1 MQKNYLLN
9 QIINNKQLVRILY
22 SISLILILI
31 VFSKII
37 LNFLNHG
44 SDFDI
49 PYKLSKIFLKKED
62 VFKNILDNPLYPHS
76 LYILFSPFTLFE
88 LNTAKIIFLILN
100 FFLLLLTIKN
110 LSKIFVLNKQQTY
123 IIFFIAFTAT
133 PFSNL
138 LAIGNLS
145 LIVFASLIYYYKT
158 DSKILKAIFL
168 TIAFFKYNIS
178 FIFLIHAL
186 CKKQFSVLIYFGLI
200 NIIFILIYYFYIDIN
215 LLKNFLDPFILAFE
229 LIQGKGSFEGYT
241 NNISKTFFS
250 IQSVLI
256 FLDLDYF
263 YIYIFFIILFIVSY
277 LIFKSYFSYNS
288 ELVILFLTS
297 SLLVYHGMYDYVIL
311 LPLVA
316 YFLKYYQSGFYTFFY
331 LLSVFFI
338 FYFFKI
344 NKVLLNNR
352 ISDDIMSIIGCLLL
366 ILVFILI
373 LKNNK
378 TENT

>member
-9 QIINNKQLVRILY
+9 QIFSNKHLVRVLY
-22 SISLILILI
+22 SISLIFILI
-31 VFSKII
+31 VFSKVI

-49 PYKLSKIFLKKED
+49 PYKLSKMFLEKED

-76 LYILFSPFTLFE
+76 LYILFTPFTLFE
-88 LNTAKIIFLILN
+88 LDTAKIIFLILN

-110 LSKIFVLNKQQTY
+110 LSKIFDLNKQKTY
-123 IIFFIAFTAT
+123 IILFIAFTAT

-158 DSKILKAIFL
+158 DSKLFKAIFL

-178 FIFLIHAL
+178 FVFLIHAL
-186 CKKQFSVLIYFGLI
+186 CKKQFRVIIYFGII
-200 NIIFILIYYFYIDIN
+200 NFIFILIYYFYIDLNFLI
-215 LLKNFLDPFILAFE
+215 NFLDPFILAFE
-229 LIQGKGSFEGYT
+229 LIQGKGSFEGFT

-250 IQSVLI
+250 IHSVLI
-256 FLDLDYF
+256 LLNFFKF
-263 YIYIFFIILFIVSY
+263 YIYIFFILLIIVTY
-277 LIFKSYFSYNS
+277 LIFKQYFSYNS

-297 SLLVYHGMYDYVIL
+297 SLLVYHGMYDYIIL

-331 LLSVFFI
+331 LLGVFFI

-344 NKVLLNNR
+344 NKVLFKNR
-352 ISDDIMSIIGCLLL
+352 ISDDMMSIIGCLLL
-366 ILVFILI
+366 VLAFILI